1 MKNFFPLLA
10 FLVFAVFACSDDDD
24 NNINTQPCTDEVVP
38 ALKVVVVNA
47 ATAVSLGA
55 GLTVTATDGTYID
68 QLDYIPEVGEFRG
81 ADERTGTYT
90 ITVTG
95 TGYQP
100 YASQPITVTE
110 DECHVITQT
119 VNVRLQPSE

>member
-10 FLVFAVFACSDDDD
+10 FLVLGVFACDDDD
-24 NNINTQPCTDEVVP
+24 DNINTQPCTDIVVP

-47 ATAVSLGA
+47 ATQAAIGP
-55 GLTVTATDGTYID
+55 GLTVTATDGSYIEE
-68 QLDYIPEVGEFRG
+68 LDYLPEMGEFRG
-81 ADERTGTYT
+81 VDERTGTYT

-95 TGYQP
+95 AGYQP
-100 YASQPITVTE
+100 YASQPVNVTE

-119 VNVRLQPSE
+119 VNVALQPAD